1 MSRLIEKF
9 ASTLGASQR
18 ANVNTLLAEGNIRG
32 EVRTFDQF
40 KSRLEEF
47 LGDVNLEAVPLT
59 AIADVTANQ
68 LVSSALYNDM
78 VRLIRLDLE
87 TVYTEVDNVC
97 KIVDVHRAIQEK
109 KIKDIRDSL
118 AALDSQISTLELLSN
133 DLDYGAAQFNTFNAI
148 GAGSLSKL
156 SPQASSLYIDP
167 RTAQNLINSIYE
179 ANVDAAREGLTLPL
193 DDERAIVI
201 QAISVEKGS
210 DSTES
215 DLAVDPDD
223 NGLDNILE
231 PNDGLYW
238 VRSILLLDQDI
249 YGNAKSP
256 PSDGVTVR
264 VRLDLSGFQEINS
277 ITLVPFTDSAF
288 YIDSISYIDVDG
300 GEFTILATPTA
311 VAEQTTLTFSRI
323 VTNTVYIDIRQPS
336 YSELLDF
343 YYSSAPADV
352 AEIQSLATTSGIS
365 DMEIGG
371 GGGQLYGK
379 GFFYTMGFDYIGLG
393 LSNYRDIGIY
403 VSEPLSSLGI
413 ITEALVTASVEYS
426 TDDAG
431 LPQDAIEFSL
441 AKLNY
446 DASGLLVNTEI
457 FPVIYESGNIEH
469 EELVLASGLGQ
480 TRFFPDISS
489 LVVSRDF
496 TSLIIGTDYTVS
508 INGQDFRSSL
518 ADLIA
523 LDTASGVPQKLQ
535 IRILDPLITSVYTV
549 SYTPT
554 TAVNSN
560 QIVLTGDSNVEFYGR
575 SVRFNYSPDTEIVRS
590 DIYTVIMLRTLN
602 YTAGRET
609 PIVFEYST
617 KISEV

>member
-379 GFFYTMGFDYIGLG
+379 GLFYTMGFDYIGLG